1 VNQLGLPAGDPYKGD
16 PTRQMMRAAE
26 LLSFFILIRESK
38 QSLLSPRKIKNAQK
52 GASFAL

>member
-1 VNQLGLPAGDPYKGD
+1 VIQLGLPAGDPFKGD

-38 QSLLSPRKIKNAQK
+38 QSLLSRRKIKNAPE

>member
-1 VNQLGLPAGDPYKGD
+1 
-16 PTRQMMRAAE
+16 MMRAAE

-38 QSLLSPRKIKNAQK
+38 QSLLSRIKIKNAPE